1 MYIDRYKTNGRYY
14 LRLVRE
20 KSYYLRLVREKR
32 ITDAKGNS
40 VSRKESVL
48 SLGNYDQ
55 FDDGE
60 PDYLERL
67 RQSFREGNPLIPALL
82 PYVKQAPKQKYTI
95 AFAAG
100 DECFG
105 SPKRLAPCILDPVF
119 AALGLDEL
127 FASIKH
133 SSRIEYDLQGI
144 VRLLT
149 YGRLLE
155 PASKIATMQQN
166 DSYYRPLVK
175 SNNDSNVYDTLDVI
189 YENRKQIIQRMN
201 SCISKGIG
209 RNTNTVF
216 YDVTN
221 FFFEV
226 EEPDE
231 DEVDDEGNVIE
242 KGLRKMGVS
251 KENRKQPIVQMGLFL
266 DDKGIPISIEMFP
279 GNTLDHL
286 TFRTAL
292 RNTVENLNL
301 ERFILIADRGMYNGT
316 NMCHVLDQGNGY
328 IVSKSLKKSAKTERE
343 WVMNQEGYTVVSPE
357 FKYKSRI
364 VTRTVTAEDGKK
376 RKIQEKV
383 VVYWSRAFY
392 AREKHENQS
401 FLDFIEK
408 LKANPASF
416 RVSASQSRNL
426 RKFMKKECVNKETG
440 EILDSRKLLSMIDN
454 AKLTEFNELM
464 GYYQIVSSELEMN
477 DQEIIDKYHGLTR
490 IEDQFREMK
499 GTLETRPIWVNTPEH
514 IQAHLLI
521 CFMALT
527 MMRVI
532 QHKIV
537 KSLPGEKAK
546 DLNWSYGLPGE
557 RFQKALL
564 DWQADKLPGDYFRMN
579 NVHNSDLM
587 MIFNALGVRLKP
599 VLYMRGDIRSLKSSV
614 SVF

>member
-1 MYIDRYKTNGRYY
+1 MYIDRYKTNGR
-14 LRLVRE
+14 
-20 KSYYLRLVREKR
+20 YYLRLVREKR

-546 DLNWSYGLPGE
+546 DLN
-557 RFQKALL
+557 
-564 DWQADKLPGDYFRMN
+564 
-579 NVHNSDLM
+579 
-587 MIFNALGVRLKP
+587 
-599 VLYMRGDIRSLKSSV
+599 
-614 SVF
+614 